1 MGLGKTYSTD
11 YLVDS
16 NGNTGVAGQILVT
29 TATGV
34 SWQDAENTGDN
45 QTQGSLFDSKIVLID
60 TPNGGLKT
68 YRVITDEY
76 GEWIQ
81 VGRFAANAMTTIQGT
96 WSSVSGLSTGIA
108 QSETTEF
115 SADFGDSFP
124 TEVRVV
130 GATDFNNWRN
140 TRTIDWIYKSPF
152 Y

>member
-60 TPNGGLKT
+60 TPNGGLKP

-96 WSSVSGLSTGIA
+96 WSSDVTSITDTLSIDKVTA
-108 QSETTEF
+108 LTSP
-115 SADFGDSFP
+115 A
-124 TEVRVV
+124 RY
-130 GATDFNNWRN
+130 NNELELVFV
-140 TRTIDWIYKSPF
+140 TVKISV
-152 Y
+152 